1 MFYTEGV
8 KLACEG
14 SLILEHLGYLEKSG
28 VKLVVCSTCLDYF
41 GLKRSLKVGAVLGM
55 PDVLA
60 AMESEVNVISL

>member
-14 SLILEHLGYLEKSG
+14 SPILEHLGYLEKSE
-28 VKLVVCSTCLDYF
+28 VKLVVCSTCLEYF
-41 GLKRSLKVGAVLGM
+41 GLKGSVKVGAVLGM

-60 AMESEVNVISL
+60 AMQAAVNVISL